1 MDRTD
6 VGPRELSDGM
16 GVDLNLG
23 GFVTGWGS
31 DGRNTGWT
39 CGYMQMH
46 AMYGMHAD
54 AWDAWDAWDGWP
66 WQAGTREWRETR
78 ARWQARVG
86 ECRRVQASAG

>member
-6 VGPRELSDGM
+6 VGPQELCDGM
-16 GVDLNLG
+16 GV
-23 GFVTGWGS
+23 
-31 DGRNTGWT
+31 GRTEHGLDMWMHADA

-46 AMYGMHAD
+46 ED

-78 ARWQARVG
+78 ARWQASVG
-86 ECRRVQASAG
+86 ECRRVQDGQLS